1 MRQRLVTK
9 ILPRLSTEQCADYRH
24 AGYLVIPRLI
34 EQDNVA
40 VLAAACD
47 GLEDKAR
54 TMTSDTYSGVAFFN
68 LHKACDP
75 FDPQIDSYAAHQ
87 GVLRRVTYPYAVCH
101 TIDACRSHPA
111 LLGVMRSLLGDDV
124 NQLVNQ
130 INFNPPGL
138 GLGWGWHQDYRFR
151 RPGLQNSLLNYVQ
164 CLIAIDPCNVE
175 TGGLRL
181 IPESDRRGGLA
192 LDSNPENAR
201 QLLKD
206 ESYVTPS
213 LAPGDAVIFNPYVI
227 HGSTPNTSLH
237 PRRVFINGYA
247 NANFCDYGRTVM
259 AGGEA
264 LTGSQAM
271 EYEDD
276 PVRLAKASKY

>member
-1 MRQRLVTK
+1 MTT
-9 ILPRLSTEQCADYRH
+9 ILPLLSTEQCADYRR
-24 AGYLVIPRLI
+24 AGYLVIPRLLD
-34 EQDNVA
+34 QKSVA
-40 VLAAACD
+40 ILAAACD

-54 TMTSDTYSGVAFFN
+54 TMMSDTFIGVAFFN

-75 FDPQIDSYAAHQ
+75 FDPNIDFYRAHQ
-87 GVLRRVTYPYAVCH
+87 GVLRRVTYPYAVCN
-101 TIDACRSHPA
+101 TIDTFRCHPA
-111 LLGVMRSLLGDDV
+111 LLGVMRAVLGEDV
-124 NQLVNQ
+124 KQLVNQ
-130 INFNPPGL
+130 VNFNPPGL

-164 CLIAIDPCNVE
+164 CLVAIDACNVE

-192 LDSNPENAR
+192 LDADPENTR

-206 ESYVTPS
+206 ESYVTPC

-227 HGSTPNTSLH
+227 HGSTPNTSSH

-247 NANFCDYGRTVM
+247 NSAFCDYGRTVM
-259 AGGEA
+259 
-264 LTGSQAM
+264 TGSEAASGNQAM

-276 PVRLAKASKY
+276 PARLAKASKY